1 MFFIWL
7 LFDAILEPFSGL
19 VLGKS
24 GDAHEGWAACAH
36 PWLWS
41 SGRQGSLSCGV
52 YYTLRKNCGLAKS
65 IFYSS
70 NVYWS
75 CILTLDIFLY
85 VEFNNF
91 MYESLK
97 MPFYSLYKFIL
108 LKYVRSEYSGTY
120 TA

>member
-52 YYTLRKNCGLAKS
+52 YYTLRKKVWPCKVN
-65 IFYSS
+65 
-70 NVYWS
+70 
-75 CILTLDIFLY
+75 ILF
-85 VEFNNF
+85 FQC
-91 MYESLK
+91 
-97 MPFYSLYKFIL
+97 L
-108 LKYVRSEYSGTY
+108 LVMHINS
-120 TA
+120 

>member
-1 MFFIWL
+1 MKVEL
-7 LFDAILEPFSGL
+7 LVPVPGC
-19 VLGKS
+19 G
-24 GDAHEGWAACAH
+24 
-36 PWLWS
+36 

-52 YYTLRKNCGLAKS
+52 YYTLCKNCGLAKS

-70 NVYWS
+70 NFYWS
-75 CILTLDIFLY
+75 CMLTLDIFLH

-97 MPFYSLYKFIL
+97 MPFYSIYKFIL
-108 LKYVRSEYSGTY
+108 LKYVKSEYSGTY